1 MNIDFVA
8 TTILPHPLP
17 SPDPNL
23 ILERIQ
29 DLQQNCLLFADNSEQ
44 YLIGPT
50 GTWCL
55 KDFPITDRHDPVL
68 KYNVLQWEQFSASP
82 KYASIAELLPRSAI
96 FHNPPDV
103 PLARVIA
110 AFITDYALD
119 GQRKTD
125 ALDETNSSCDD
136 GSGNGSGDS
145 AGTCTSTTS
154 TNNNALRN
162 HNHAP
167 NTTIVTLI
175 DVGAGSK
182 PINTNVTQTFPSRM
196 LV

>member
-1 MNIDFVA
+1 M
-8 TTILPHPLP
+8 PHPLP

-29 DLQQNCLLFADNSEQ
+29 ELQQNCLLFADNTEQ

-68 KYNVLQWEQFSASP
+68 KYNVLQWEKFSASP

-110 AFITDYALD
+110 EFITGYALD

-125 ALDETNSSCDD
+125 TLDETTSSCDD
-136 GSGNGSGDS
+136 GGDS
-145 AGTCTSTTS
+145 VGTCTSTTS
-154 TNNNALRN
+154 TNRNALRN
-162 HNHAP
+162 HNGSIHAP

-175 DVGAGSK
+175 DVGAGNK
-182 PINTNVTQTFPSRM
+182 QINTSLTQPFPSRM